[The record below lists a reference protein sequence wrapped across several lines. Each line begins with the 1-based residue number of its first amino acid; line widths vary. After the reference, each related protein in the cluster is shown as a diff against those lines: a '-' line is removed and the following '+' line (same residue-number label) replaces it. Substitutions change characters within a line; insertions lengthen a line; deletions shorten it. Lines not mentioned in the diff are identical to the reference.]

1 MGEKPLELGTV
12 IGVVLGSNGLFA
24 LITFLIQRYDSKK
37 NGIEKIMEKIDAL
50 SNKVDENSAV
60 LARTHILRFS
70 DELQNG
76 IDHSQEYFRQ
86 QMDDCDTYDDYCS
99 EHPNFKNS
107 YTVAAEKHIKDTYQ
121 RLLDKGEFKI

>member
-1 MGEKPLELGTV
+1 LDIATL

-24 LITFLIQRYDSKK
+24 LLTYLIQRHDSRK
-37 NGIEKIMEKIDAL
+37 NGIAAIVEKIDAL

-76 IDHSQEYFRQ
+76 IVHSQEYFRQ
-86 QMDDCDTYDDYCS
+86 QMDDCDTYDSFCD
-99 EHPNFKNS
+99 EHPQFKNS
-107 YTVAAEKHIKDTYQ
+107 FTVAAERHIKDTYQ
-121 RLLDKGEFKI
+121 RLLDKGSFGHEN